1 MMSTISWEQKKGGGK
16 NWGRNGGNQIKSD
29 LLLSW
34 QWLHK
39 WPACHFVMWDIFGVA
54 AWHHHILE
62 DSSGES
68 TLLWGVDAFV
78 LLGCV
83 TRCLWAAP
91 GKTRASVG
99 PTALDL
105 GMGDA
110 AALTLVGV
118 NDSHV
123 KAGTSVVG
131 GEVTRW
137 RLELYNCHW
146 ATLPSNLGKWVP
158 RDRQGHMHMWGWA
171 YIASGTKGT
180 TYPLKLV
187 MICGVVLHPCGNN
200 LLPNYLPCSD
210 CSTIWLSLPV
220 AVILLGNAK

>member
-1 MMSTISWEQKKGGGK
+1 MGAKKRE
-16 NWGRNGGNQIKSD
+16 GRTEAERRETKSD

-54 AWHHHILE
+54 AWHLHILE

-68 TLLWGVDAFV
+68 TLLWGIDASV
-78 LLGCV
+78 LLDCV
-83 TRCLWAAP
+83 TRCLWAAT
-91 GKTRASVG
+91 GKTRASMG
-99 PTALDL
+99 PTAFDPS
-105 GMGDA
+105 MGAA
-110 AALTLVGV
+110 AALTGRC

-131 GEVTRW
+131 SEVTKW

-158 RDRQGHMHMWGWA
+158 RDRQGQMHMWGWA
-171 YIASGTKGT
+171 YTALGIKGT
-180 TYPLKLV
+180 TFPLKLV
-187 MICGVVLHPCGNN
+187 MISGVVLRPCVNN
-200 LLPNYLPCSD
+200 LLPNYLSCSD
-210 CSTIWLSLPV
+210 CSTIWLSLLWQLCKLRGL
-220 AVILLGNAK
+220 ARLIATRI